1 MSQLTSESK
10 DVTGADV
17 VLSRRPTGRK
27 TDHPISSIFTE
38 RWSPRAFTGEAI
50 PDEIL
55 FSVFEAARWAPSGSN
70 AQPWRFIFSR
80 RDSSSWETFLNFLNP
95 NNRLW
100 AEKAS
105 ALVLI
110 VSKKTVTRNSQE
122 VPSKSHSFDAGAA
135 WQNLSLQAFLLGWH
149 THGMGG
155 FDQVKAREAIK
166 VPDDFAIEAV
176 IAIGKQ
182 ADKATLPS
190 ELQEREIPNTRHP
203 LKDLVWEGSFSSAE
217 GKS

>member
-10 DVTGADV
+10 DVTRADGF
-17 VLSRRPTGRK
+17 LSRRPTGRK

-55 FSVFEAARWAPSGSN
+55 FSVFEAAHWAPSGSN

-80 RDSSSWETFLNFLNP
+80 RDSSSWENFQNFLNP

-105 ALVLI
+105 ALILI
-110 VSKKTVTRNSQE
+110 VSKKTVVRNGQAA
-122 VPSKSHSFDAGAA
+122 PSNSHSFDAGAA

-155 FDQVKAREAIK
+155 FDHEKARLSLK
-166 VPDDFAIEAV
+166 VPDDFAVEAV
-176 IAIGKQ
+176 IALGKQ
-182 ADKATLPS
+182 ADKSTLPP
-190 ELQEREIPNTRHP
+190 ELQERETPNTRHP
-203 LKDLVWEGSFSSAE
+203 LKDLVWEGSFSPGE
-217 GKS
+217 GKN